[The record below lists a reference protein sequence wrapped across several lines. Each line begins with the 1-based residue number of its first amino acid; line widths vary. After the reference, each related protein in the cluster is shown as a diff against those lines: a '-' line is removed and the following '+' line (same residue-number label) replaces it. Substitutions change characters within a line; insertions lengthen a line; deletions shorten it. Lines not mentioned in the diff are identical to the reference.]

1 MSDASIKRV
10 SESVQTVQSIITQ
23 ADREAFVK
31 RPSDKHERVD
41 STSDVRALV
50 EVLHQEAFFSSE
62 RKLTAVPPFHVNP
75 FALLDMSKPCV
86 WMIVS
91 PNRSIEKISV

>member
-50 EVLHQEAFFSSE
+50 EVLHQEVDSC
-62 RKLTAVPPFHVNP
+62 TTVPRQSICT
-75 FALLDMSKPCV
+75 LGYEQTLRLDDRLP
-86 WMIVS
+86 
-91 PNRSIEKISV
+91 